1 MEYFGDLGRLV
12 PLRCA
17 SSERVQAAGRYVPS
31 VTVEG
36 RRRVQVVPASPRAW
50 DVSWGLTHPGEAA
63 ALSAFTTGAWGA
75 GPWHWLPLQAHRGN
89 LLTPR
94 EADLVEWTARPAL
107 SAGGPVRDADGAWAA
122 RSLLH
127 SLSSGW
133 TSIFTGL
140 PVIAGM
146 PVTWACDVT
155 GTAPQVT
162 MTFHDVAGAV
172 LAEATGTGAGSGM
185 QRVSV
190 TATPPTGSVSARVG
204 VRAGVSRV
212 ARPQVSW
219 TPHPVPWSRG
229 HGCRAAVV
237 DGLTDDLLHM
247 ADPRRGAYTAHSFSI
262 MEVS

>member
-1 MEYFGDLGRLV
+1 MEYLGELGRLV

-17 SSERVQAAGRYVPS
+17 SAERVQAAGRYRES

-36 RRRVQVVPASPRAW
+36 RRRVQVVPASPRTW
-50 DVSWGLTHPGEAA
+50 DVSWDLAYAGEAA
-63 ALSAFTTGAWGA
+63 ALSAFTTGAWGP

-94 EADLVEWTARPAL
+94 EADLMEWTTRPEL
-107 SAGGPVRDADGAWAA
+107 SAGGPVRDVDGAWTA

-127 SLSSGW
+127 SAASGW
-133 TSIFTGL
+133 TSIFVGL
-140 PVIAGM
+140 PVIAGT
-146 PVTWACDVT
+146 PVTWSCDVT
-155 GTAPQVT
+155 GSSPKTT
-162 MTFHDVAGAV
+162 MTFHDVSGAV
-172 LAEATGTGAGSGM
+172 LAEVTATGAGSGM

-190 TATPPTGSVSARVG
+190 TGTPPSGAVTARVG
-204 VRAGVSRV
+204 VRSGVSRV

-219 TPHPVPWSRG
+219 TPQAVPWSRG

-237 DGLTDDLLHM
+237 DGLTDDLLYM
-247 ADPRRGAYTAHSFSI
+247 ADERVGAYTAHGFTV